1 MHGFEVYERNSKLL
15 FSSNDSTWTLLAV
28 YTAAANTACTFRG
41 VPIMTKRVVT
51 RHMVGQ
57 LTGDDQAYVH
67 GYSLSGDTLSVYPP
81 DAANTVSTFFMVF
94 GK

>member
-1 MHGFEVYERNSKLL
+1 MFDRGGKSL
-15 FSSNDSTWTLLAV
+15 FSSNDATWTLLAV
-28 YTAAANTACTFRG
+28 YTAAANTSYNFRN
-41 VPIMTKRVVT
+41 VPIMPKRVVT

-67 GYSLSGDTLSVYPP
+67 SYSLSGDTLTIYPP